1 MSGSAFAVTHY
12 AFSSGAGRT
21 SDGNGSHASTLKSPS
36 YTKSVS
42 WQHYLVLNQYV
53 IYRDELIARVIDK
66 NGNNMKYKHL
76 ILSLSL
82 IMLGPLAHAEEIG
95 SVDTVFKMIGP
106 DHKIVV
112 EAFDDPDVK
121 NVTCYVSRA
130 KTGGIK
136 GGLGLAEDTSDAAI
150 SCQQVGPI
158 ELSDRIKNGKAQ
170 GEVVFKKRTSLV
182 FKSLQVVRFYDA
194 KRNALAYLAYSD
206 KVVEGSPKNAISAVP
221 VMPWRQ

>member
-1 MSGSAFAVTHY
+1 
-12 AFSSGAGRT
+12 
-21 SDGNGSHASTLKSPS
+21 
-36 YTKSVS
+36 
-42 WQHYLVLNQYV
+42 
-53 IYRDELIARVIDK
+53 
-66 NGNNMKYKHL
+66 MKYKHL

-136 GGLGLAEDTSDAAI
+136 GGSAI

>member
-1 MSGSAFAVTHY
+1 M
-12 AFSSGAGRT
+12 
-21 SDGNGSHASTLKSPS
+21 
-36 YTKSVS
+36 
-42 WQHYLVLNQYV
+42 
-53 IYRDELIARVIDK
+53 
-66 NGNNMKYKHL
+66 NGNNMKYKSL
-76 ILSLSL
+76 VLFSILLL
-82 IMLGPLAHAEEIG
+82 LGQSARAEQIG
-95 SVDTVFKMIGP
+95 SVDTVFKMFGP

-170 GEVVFKKRTSLV
+170 GEVVFKKRTSLI
-182 FKSLQVVRFYDA
+182 FKSLQVVRFYDE
-194 KRNALAYLAYSD
+194 KRNTLAYLAYSD
-206 KVVEGSPKNAISAVP
+206 KVVDGSPKNAISAVP
-221 VMPWRQ
+221 VMAWRQ